1 MTIYNTASFLV
12 GGGGSSKK
20 NWQANKNKKQKR
32 INSIFKFN
40 KNLCCE
46 KKWGNGMPRT
56 LPGSPTHSDATW
68 RAYIL
73 LPDLSGF
80 GFSFYRMFRKHGK
93 GRVTKIENKW
103 SVKKLVKILSWF
115 WVWKALFSYG
125 LPYAYVNK
133 AHICNGLRGSI
144 WEPSTNFHT
153 DDAYV
158 SGIGGWCPRAQC
170 YVPRGLCE
178 GVCYSGKWPPEKHG
192 VRDSAGCGTSPRP
205 HTCP

>member
-1 MTIYNTASFLV
+1 MSRKKKSGSGAGPIPSTTPMLLAWLGRRLFIYYF
-12 GGGGSSKK
+12 
-20 NWQANKNKKQKR
+20 R
-32 INSIFKFN
+32 IV
-40 KNLCCE
+40 
-46 KKWGNGMPRT
+46 M
-56 LPGSPTHSDATW
+56 
-68 RAYIL
+68 
-73 LPDLSGF
+73 SGF
-80 GFSFYRMFRKHGK
+80 GSSFYQMFRKHGK

-103 SVKKLVKILSWF
+103 SVKKLVDILSWF
-115 WVWKALFSYG
+115 WVWKVLFSYG
-125 LPYAYVNK
+125 LPFAYVNK

-192 VRDSAGCGTSPRP
+192 VRDRAGCGTSSPP
-205 HTCP
+205 HVSLTLW